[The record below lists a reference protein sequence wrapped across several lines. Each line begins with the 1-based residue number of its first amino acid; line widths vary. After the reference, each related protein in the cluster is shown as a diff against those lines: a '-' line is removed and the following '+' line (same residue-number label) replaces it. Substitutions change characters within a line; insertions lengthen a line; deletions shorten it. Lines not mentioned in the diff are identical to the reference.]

1 MTTIKIIRQAEIL
14 PSLWAGGKTTQL
26 LIFPEKS
33 SYSDRDFAFR
43 ISTATVETEI
53 STFTHLQGVKRSLMI
68 LQGSMN
74 LEHKGRYTKKMEK
87 FEVDNF
93 LGDWESR
100 SYGKVIDFNLMT
112 MGQAN
117 GFLESVKLEKN
128 SHFLFQNEAHYQSI
142 VYYVWK
148 GAVELSCEY
157 KQYTLQEQ
165 ELICFQNLEKNAK
178 IEIKAEKYTE
188 LIGAFIHH

>member
-26 LIFPEKS
+26 FIFPENS
-33 SYSDRDFAFR
+33 SYSDRDFTFR
-43 ISTATVETEI
+43 ISTATVETES
-53 STFTHLQGVKRSLMI
+53 STFTRLEGVKRSLMV
-68 LQGSMN
+68 LQGSMD
-74 LEHKGRYTKKMEK
+74 LEHKGQYTKKMEK

-93 LGDWESR
+93 LGDWESQ

-128 SHFLFQNEAHYQSI
+128 SHFLFQNEAYYQSI

-148 GAVELSCEY
+148 GEAKFSCDN
-157 KQYTLQEQ
+157 KQYTVLEK
-165 ELICFQNLEKNAK
+165 ELVWLQNLEKNAK
-178 IEIKAEKYTE
+178 IKIKAEKYTE